1 MSRLAL
7 LLAVRCAAM
16 LPSCPDS
23 KLPGLL
29 LPAFLPACLQVRL
42 TFKNELQQLWV
53 GSAVSTQ
60 VRLPVCLPAH
70 LPPCPLPACPLEQT
84 LTRCCVRCRWPHG
97 QSLPGLVRLTV
108 RLLCKGAEP
117 APPACLPSPGA
128 EGSLWQ
134 HRQD

>member
-1 MSRLAL
+1 M
-7 LLAVRCAAM
+7 
-16 LPSCPDS
+16 
-23 KLPGLL
+23 
-29 LPAFLPACLQVRL
+29 RL

-60 VRLPVCLPAH
+60 VRLPACLPAH

-108 RLLCKGAEP
+108 RLCAKVLSLRLLP
-117 APPACLPSPGA
+117 VCLPLPQKVPFGSIAKIESQAIKGQEEYSSEGGREAGSRGSTELHGA
-128 EGSLWQ
+128 AGGPPST
-134 HRQD
+134 